1 MDGDSMIPYKE
12 FEPMVTIECDT
23 GRAVIESREWNTDK
37 HEYRA
42 PDMDDIKDYYEVKG
56 LYRRMVLIECMN
68 KIIRCAN
75 DENISYGDWLA
86 RGVADGDVG
95 LDLYD
100 YANDK
105 ELWDSCTN
113 LFVNIIK
120 EDVNDVNDLF
130 YW

>member
-37 HEYRA
+37 HTYRK
-42 PDMDDIKDYYEVKG
+42 PNMDDVRDYYEVHG
-56 LYRRMVLIECMN
+56 LYRRMVMIEAMN
-68 KIIRCAN
+68 RIIRGAN
-75 DENISYGDWLA
+75 DENISLGIWLSEC
-86 RGVADGDVG
+86 VADGDTG
-95 LDLYD
+95 LNLYD
-100 YANDK
+100 YANDR
-105 ELWDSCTN
+105 EFWDSCTEW
-113 LFVNIIK
+113 FVRIIK

>member
-37 HEYRA
+37 HTYRK
-42 PDMDDIKDYYEVKG
+42 PNMDDVRDYYEVHG
-56 LYRRMVLIECMN
+56 LYRRMVMIEAMN
-68 KIIRCAN
+68 RIIRGAN
-75 DENISYGDWLA
+75 DESISLGIWLFEC
-86 RGVADGDVG
+86 VADGDTG
-95 LDLYD
+95 LNLYD
-100 YANDK
+100 YANDR
-105 ELWDSCTN
+105 EFWDSCTEW
-113 LFVNIIK
+113 FVRIIK